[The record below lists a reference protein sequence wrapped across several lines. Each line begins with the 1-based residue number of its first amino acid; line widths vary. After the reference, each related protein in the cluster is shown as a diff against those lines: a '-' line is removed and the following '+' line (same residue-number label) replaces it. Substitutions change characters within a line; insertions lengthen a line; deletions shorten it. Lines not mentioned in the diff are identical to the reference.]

1 MLHGFRFNRNFF
13 YNFNCQLEVN
23 DVFVDEF
30 DDDVEYEV
38 EYEVDYELSRYGRT

>member
-1 MLHGFRFNRNFF
+1 MGFVLIRIF
-13 YNFNCQLEVN
+13 YNLNCRLEFD

-38 EYEVDYELSRYGRT
+38 DYELSRYGRT